1 MSTPVDPSDAAS
13 QAQARAQREAM
24 WREVQ
29 AEMRRRRIGGW
40 LIYDFRH
47 SNPMLAQMLGSKP
60 HLTRRVF
67 FYLHNGTSAA
77 PDPTTPRVLCH
88 AIDQHSFTSLGIDT
102 LLYTGFGDLAEKL
115 SILVPVGVNV
125 SERLIMEYVPD
136 GALPTA
142 SLVDAGT
149 MEIVRGGSR
158 DNPLRYVASSAD
170 MIQFVAARWGC
181 GGRGGRGPA
190 GLTSHRQ
197 ASRHAGEIMDGVFA
211 FIAREVRQS
220 GSVQEY
226 AAQQWIVSEFRRR
239 GLQFPDD
246 PIVSVN
252 ANSAI
257 PHYAPDATR
266 SSPIRPGDW
275 VLVDLWCRTG
285 GDETIYADITQ
296 TGYVVRGGGQDS
308 IPAEHQRVFDTV
320 RAARD
325 AALALAVSS
334 WTGGGGSGGGVAGG
348 YALDQAARQVIIDA
362 GYEHALKHRTGHSLS
377 PGPTVHGVG
386 MNLDSIETYDNRAMI
401 ADTGFTIE
409 PGIYLDGRF
418 GVRNE
423 INVYVDP
430 QQGPIVTSAR
440 QDTPRLI

>member
-1 MSTPVDPSDAAS
+1 MSTPVDTPDAAS

-47 SNPMLAQMLGSKP
+47 NNPMLAQMLGSKP

-67 FYLHNGTSAA
+67 FYLTAA
-77 PDPTTPRVLCH
+77 DNQPPRVLCH
-88 AIDQHSFTSLGIDT
+88 AIDQHSFTSMGLEP
-102 LLYTGFGDLAEKL
+102 LLYTGFADIPTMLTALLTHAIGE
-115 SILVPVGVNV
+115 PGHM
-125 SERLIMEYVPD
+125 IMEYVRD

-158 DNPLRYVASSAD
+158 DNPHRYVASSAD
-170 MIQFVAARWGC
+170 MIQFVAARWKDV
-181 GGRGGRGPA
+181 

-197 ASRHAGEIMDGVFA
+197 ASRHAGEIMDSVFA
-211 FIAREVRQS
+211 FMARQIRDA

-285 GDETIYADITQ
+285 GNETIYADITQ
-296 TGYVVRGGGQDS
+296 TGYVVDPSRAGGDH
-308 IPAEHQRVFDTV
+308 IPPEHQRVFSAV

-325 AALALAVSS
+325 AALALAVSQ
-334 WTGGGGSGGGVAGG
+334 WNAGGAAGGASG

-362 GYEHALKHRTGHSLS
+362 RYEHALKHRTGHSLS
-377 PGPTVHGVG
+377 PGPAVHGVG
-386 MNLDSIETYDNRAMI
+386 MNLDSIETYDNRVMI

-430 QQGPIVTSAR
+430 QQGPIVTSAM
-440 QDTPRLI
+440 QDAPRLIIASC